1 MRIGVP
7 REIKDK
13 ENRIALTPTGA
24 SALEAAGHEI
34 VVEQGAGAG
43 AGFSDDDF
51 RAAGAVVG
59 TVEAAWACDLVVKVK
74 EPLPQEYPRLR
85 DNILFT
91 YLHLAGVR
99 ADLTDA
105 LLAAGT
111 TGIAYETVEDE
122 QGRLPLLAPM
132 SAIAGNM
139 AALVGSYYLAKFNG
153 GKGVQLGSVL
163 GDQHGDVMVIG
174 AGVVGQH
181 AAMTAAAMGARVTI
195 HGRVRAKYDGNPR
208 LAELGVHYVESAP
221 EGIAGAIPNMDLVVG
236 AVLLAG
242 ARAPHVVSEAMVAS
256 MVPGSV
262 IVDVSI
268 DQGGC
273 IETARPTSHSD
284 PVYVEHG
291 VIHYCV
297 TNMPGAYPRTAT
309 EALTARTL
317 PYVLKLADAGVD
329 ALRADP
335 GLALGLNTWQG
346 GVTYAPV
353 AEALGLPLGT
363 FR

>member
-13 ENRIALTPTGA
+13 ENRIALTPAGA
-24 SALEAAGHEI
+24 SALSGAGHE
-34 VVEQGAGAG
+34 VAVEQGAGAG
-43 AGFSDDDF
+43 SGFSDDDF
-51 RAAGAVVG
+51 RAAGATVVS
-59 TVEAAWACDLVVKVK
+59 VDEAWAADLVIKVK
-74 EPLPQEYPRLR
+74 EPMPQEYPRLR

-99 ADLTDA
+99 PDLTDA
-105 LLAAGT
+105 LLSAGT
-111 TGIAYETVEDE
+111 AGIAYETVEDE

-153 GKGVQLGSVL
+153 GRGVQLGSVL

-195 HGRVRAKYDGNPR
+195 YGRVRAKFDGNPR
-208 LAELGVHYVESAP
+208 LAELGVQYVESTP
-221 EGIAGAIPNMDLVVG
+221 ETIADAITGMDLVVG

-242 ARAPHVVSEAMVAS
+242 AKAPHVVSEAMVAS
-256 MVPGSV
+256 MAPGAV
-262 IVDVSI
+262 VVDVSI

-273 IETARPTSHSD
+273 IATARPTSHSD

-309 EALTARTL
+309 EALTSRTL
-317 PYVLKLADAGVD
+317 PYVHKLADAGLD
-329 ALRADP
+329 ALRSDP
-335 GLALGLNTWQG
+335 GLARGLNTWQG

-353 AEALGLPLGT
+353 AEALGLALRA
-363 FR
+363 FH